1 MIETKKGRSR
11 SVATPGEGYDL
22 LRVKAASLNSEELAS
37 AYVMMEDWGRELRKG
52 SKGKNNRKVKD
63 EVAQYEALVNDLYY
77 ETTPVSPETFLLNE
91 HFLGKVGK
99 QLYPKLV
106 DDFVELF
113 EGDYNK
119 VMILGSLGS
128 GKSTFSQLGMCR
140 ILYELSCLRDPA
152 LCLGLQSESRLDLVA
167 ISIKLGIAQ
176 RVLLEPVAALTRQSP
191 YFMERFKAEE
201 TNNELRFPKHVNMQI
216 ATNETNSA
224 VSLNV
229 IGGVIDEVNFMDS
242 PHNKAVSAGRVDSL
256 STAEGLYSSLHYRV
270 KSRFQSTN
278 RSLGMLFI
286 VSSKRLK
293 TDFTEKQIQMDMD
306 DPKVFVRDHNLWE
319 VKPGQYM
326 NSKWFNVL
334 VGSDLIRSRI
344 LNKNEA
350 MSKPEEENGCY
361 IIEVPE
367 EFRKDF
373 EFNPDRSLR
382 DLAGIPTE
390 AINPFISRRDLIMDA
405 VNPNRKHPFAPYEWT
420 AGTHYVFDWSLLSKK
435 DNRSGEIR
443 PILNPDAPRHVH
455 IDTSLSGDSTGIAM
469 GHIGGWKKVT
479 KKDDDGKEV
488 SEELPIIVIDF
499 VLRVNPPK
507 GEEIQLGDI
516 RQLIY
521 MLTQEGGF
529 SIPMITTDGYQA
541 TDTRQHFVRKG
552 YKSELVSVDRTPG
565 PYLSMKYAIYEQRLD
580 IYEYEPF
587 LEEAKSLEWSV
598 TKHKVDHPMN
608 GRKDVCD
615 AIAAVCF
622 TLQGLDT
629 NKGIQFNTPG
639 PQYGII
645 EHADDETGDDGTWV
659 LPGTARPVVD
669 QRTVDQQKFEGARN
683 RGGRRNEVNGGTET
697 DDPKIDQWW
706 KAKN

>member
-1 MIETKKGRSR
+1 MIETKKGRSQ
-11 SVATPGEGYDL
+11 SVKTPGEGYDL
-22 LRVKAASLNSEELAS
+22 LRAKAASLNSEELAS
-37 AYVMMEDWGRELRKG
+37 AYVMMEDWGRELQGK
-52 SKGKNNRKVKD
+52 SKNSRRAKD
-63 EVAQYEALVNDLYY
+63 EVAQYEALVQDLYY
-77 ETTPVSPETFLLNE
+77 ETTPVNPETFLLNE

-99 QLYPKLV
+99 QLYPKLI

-128 GKSTFSQLGMCR
+128 GKSTFAQLGMAR

-201 TNNELRFPKHVNMQI
+201 TNNELRFPKNVNMQI

-326 NSKWFNVL
+326 NSDWFSVL
-334 VGSDLIRSRI
+334 VGSDLTRSRI
-344 LNKNEA
+344 LNKNET
-350 MSKPEEENGCY
+350 MSKTEEENGCY
-361 IIEVPE
+361 VIEVPE

-373 EFNPDRSLR
+373 EFNVDRSLR

-390 AINPFISRRDLIMDA
+390 AINPFIGRRDLIMDT
-405 VNPNRKHPFAPYEWT
+405 VNHERIHPFEPYEWT
-420 AGTHYVFDWSLLSKK
+420 AGTHYVLNWSLLSKK
-435 DNRSGEIR
+435 DNRTGEIR

-455 IDTSLSGDSTGIAM
+455 IDSSLTGDSTGVAM
-469 GHIGGWKKVT
+469 GHVGGWKKVS
-479 KKDDDGKEV
+479 KKGDDGKEV
-488 SEELPIIVIDF
+488 QEELPIIVVDF
-499 VLRVNPPK
+499 TLRINPPK
-507 GEEIQLGDI
+507 GEEINLGDV
-516 RQLIY
+516 RELIY
-521 MLTQEGGF
+521 HFSESGGF
-529 SIPMITTDGYQA
+529 PITHVTLDGYQSA
-541 TDTRQHFVRKG
+541 DSRQHFIRKG
-552 YKSELVSVDRTPG
+552 YKSEVVSVDRTPD
-565 PYLSMKYAIYEQRLD
+565 PYLAMKYAIYEQRLD
-580 IYEYEPF
+580 VYEYEPF
-587 LEEAKSLEWSV
+587 LEEARSLEWSV
-598 TKHKVDHPMN
+598 SKHKVDHPLN
-608 GRKDVCD
+608 GTKDVTD
-615 AIAAVCF
+615 AVAAICW
-622 TLQGLDT
+622 TLQGMNT
-629 NKGIQFNTPG
+629 KKGIEFRTPP
-639 PQYGII
+639 PQHGEI
-645 EHADDETGDDGTWV
+645 EMGGDSEEDGGWV
-659 LPGTARPVVD
+659 LPHNRRPVSPGRDAQKRNERTPKGTATEQPV
-669 QRTVDQQKFEGARN
+669 
-683 RGGRRNEVNGGTET
+683 
-697 DDPKIDQWW
+697 DPKVDMWW
-706 KAKN
+706 KQKH